1 MRVRVRVRGRARVRV
16 RVCLEHLEQVGP
28 ELLERRVGGGHD
40 EARPWGNAL
49 SHAPP
54 LPCLG

>member
-1 MRVRVRVRGRARVRV
+1 MRVRVRGRVRGRV